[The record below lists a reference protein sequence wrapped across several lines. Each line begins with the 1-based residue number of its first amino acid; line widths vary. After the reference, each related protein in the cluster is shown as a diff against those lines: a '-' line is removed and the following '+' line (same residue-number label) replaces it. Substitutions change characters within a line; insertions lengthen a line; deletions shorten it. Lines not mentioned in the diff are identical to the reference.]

1 MNFDIK
7 DVKSWAT
14 RHDVRTLSVT
24 GFFGDSLSEIDDE
37 IKRYNNGEKDRLHK
51 LYMIRDDSCFCFSYV
66 LHLADTC
73 AFEGTNNFTFFLPT
87 NFAFFLPL
95 NAVKEDKP
103 LNAVKEDKPKEKRYR
118 PFKTIDELE
127 KALNK
132 VNRSAHQFMCV
143 GNDIFIRDKNQM
155 THLMITRID
164 RDAKTNEVINVNGMS
179 PIYLFN
185 NYEIRVGAEWLPFGV
200 EIEND

>member
-7 DVKSWAT
+7 DVKSWSN
-14 RHDVRTLSVT
+14 RHDVKIKAVT

-103 LNAVKEDKPKEKRYR
+103 KEKRYR

-132 VNRSAHQFMCV
+132 DNISAHQFMCV
-143 GNDIFIRDKNQM
+143 GNDIFIRDKNQI

>member
-7 DVKSWAT
+7 DVKSWANRNT
-14 RHDVRTLSVT
+14 VKIGDK
-24 GFFGDSLSEIDDE
+24 GYFFDD
-37 IKRYNNGEKDRLHK
+37 IHSMKDKKDCTAFTISGILDNRA
-51 LYMIRDDSCFCFSYV
+51 DCFCIKNRIGISSF
-66 LHLADTC
+66 
-73 AFEGTNNFTFFLPT
+73 NFFLP
-87 NFAFFLPL
+87 
-95 NAVKEDKP
+95 VEE
-103 LNAVKEDKPKEKRYR
+103 VKEDKPKEKRFR
-118 PFKTIDELE
+118 PFKTINELE
-127 KALNK
+127 KTLNK

-164 RDAKTNEVINVNGMS
+164 RDVKTNEVINVNGMS

-200 EIEND
+200 EVTEE

>member
-1 MNFDIK
+1 MFSAI
-7 DVKSWAT
+7 DV
-14 RHDVRTLSVT
+14 
-24 GFFGDSLSEIDDE
+24 FGT
-37 IKRYNNGEKDRLHK
+37 Y
-51 LYMIRDDSCFCFSYV
+51 
-66 LHLADTC
+66 T
-73 AFEGTNNFTFFLPT
+73 
-87 NFAFFLPL
+87 FFLPL
-95 NAVKEDKP
+95 NAVKEDKS
-103 LNAVKEDKPKEKRYR
+103 KEKRYR

-200 EIEND
+200 EVKENDSD